1 MPPTIHLIPL
11 AEFRRIQ
18 QAGVARD
25 ERLAL
30 IADMCRAN
38 TLASVKRAGSGHL
51 GSSFSSLDIV
61 TWLYFEEMNTARL
74 GIGHPDRD
82 VYFSSKGHDAP
93 GLYSVLFALGIL
105 PAGQFMQLRRLG
117 GTFGHP
123 DVRVP
128 GIEANTGSLGMGV
141 SKGKGIALAKRLRK
155 ASGRV
160 YVMTGDGEL
169 QEGQIYE
176 ALLAAAN
183 QRVSNL
189 TAIVDHNKL
198 QSDRLVDD
206 ISSLGDV
213 EAKGRAFGW
222 HVVRCNGHDFTALER
237 AIAECRQVTDR
248 PQLVIADTIKG
259 RGVSFMEHPAALA
272 AGGGCYRWHAGA
284 PDDGSFTA
292 AYAELTGRINQRL
305 AALELSSLTLED
317 VEPEVKRASSTTSE
331 YVARAYGDALVE
343 MAPQHP
349 EMVILDG
356 DLAVDC
362 HIRKFELTHPGQFVE
377 NGIAEQD
384 MVSMA
389 GGLALSGFLPIV
401 NTFASFLAARANEQI
416 YNNACERTRVIYA
429 AHYAGLLPAGPGATH
444 QSIRDIS
451 LVGAL
456 SNFVVLEP
464 CNAAECRMIVEHAIT
479 RATENVV
486 IRLII
491 GPSPRQIALPAD
503 YALTPGR
510 GVTLAEG
517 ADAVMFAFGPVMLH
531 EALGA
536 SERLASQGFGLRV
549 VNMPWLNRVDGTWLA
564 DTVRGYRHVFVV
576 DDHSPVGGLGD
587 CLLNALN
594 DLSLLGGITFRK
606 FAVEGHPACGT
617 PDQVLTFH
625 GLDAET
631 LARRVA
637 GTGGAVIA
645 GSARLAVTSEDG
657 WPG

>member
-1 MPPTIHLIPL
+1 MAPIIQLIPR
-11 AEFRRIQ
+11 AEFLRIQ
-18 QAGVARD
+18 ATQFARD

-30 IADMCRAN
+30 VADMCRAN

-82 VYFSSKGHDAP
+82 VYFSSKGHDVP

-141 SKGKGIALAKRLRK
+141 SKGKGIAIAKRLRK
-155 ASGRV
+155 AGGRV

-183 QRVSNL
+183 QRVSSL
-189 TAIVDHNKL
+189 TVIVDHNKL
-198 QSDRLVDD
+198 QSDRLVHD
-206 ISSLGDV
+206 ISDLGDL

-222 HVVRCNGHDFTALER
+222 HVVRCSGHDFTALEG
-237 AIAECRQVTDR
+237 AIAECRQVIDR

-259 RGVSFMEHPAALA
+259 RGVSFMEHPAALV
-272 AGGGCYRWHAGA
+272 AGRGSYRWHAGA
-284 PDDGSFTA
+284 PDDESFTA
-292 AYAELTGRINQRL
+292 AYAELTGRINDRL
-305 AALELSSLTLED
+305 ATLGLASLTLED
-317 VEPEVKRASSTTSE
+317 VEPEIKRPSSTTSE

-343 MAPQHP
+343 LAPHHP

-362 HIRKFELTHPGQFVE
+362 HIRKFELSNPGQFIE

-384 MVSMA
+384 MVSTA
-389 GGLALSGFLPIV
+389 GGMALAGFLPIV
-401 NTFASFLAARANEQI
+401 NTFASFLSARANEQI
-416 YNNACERTRVIYA
+416 YNNGCERTRVIYA

-456 SNFVVLEP
+456 PNIVVIEP
-464 CNAAECRMIVEHAIT
+464 CNSAECRMIVEYAIT
-479 RATENVV
+479 RATDNVV
-486 IRLII
+486 IRMII
-491 GPSPRQIALPAD
+491 GPSPRQIALPPD

-510 GVTLAEG
+510 GVTLTEG
-517 ADAVMFAFGPVMLH
+517 SDALLFAYGPVMLH
-531 EALGA
+531 EALA
-536 SERLASQGFGLRV
+536 AHERLASQGFRLRV
-549 VNMPWLNRVDGTWLA
+549 VNMPWLNRVDGAWLA
-564 DTVRGYRHVFVV
+564 DTVRDHRYLFVV

-594 DLSLLGGITFRK
+594 DLGLLSGVTFRK
-606 FAVEGHPACGT
+606 IAVEGYPACGT
-617 PDQVLTFH
+617 PDQVLPFH
-625 GLDAET
+625 GLDAES
-631 LARRVA
+631 LARYVA
-637 GTGGAVIA
+637 STAGVAIA
-645 GSARLAVTSEDG
+645 GSTSLATMSEDG
-657 WPG
+657 WAG